1 MSRTRGGLTVWWM
14 GGEGALEEGELRGWP
29 ASASGGTVSRPSR
42 PRVLGGGGRKRGSPA
57 LAWWGR
63 GTQKSC
69 PDTSPSGSRSRLHVV
84 SSHLVHLELDLCH
97 VRCHLRVVE
106 RASLGEQMLSESS
119 LPQRPRRAQ
128 GPRREGNGSE
138 EGSRFSVGA
147 KRFLALR
154 SHTPDQ
160 TLCSSGRAWVLC
172 SWSSFFSNPLH
183 LPSWGPE
190 PQPGT
195 PGDGGRWP
203 GSRGRSPRRWHRSV
217 ACLAH
222 HAGWWWEVQAGP
234 QSWTGT
240 FVAWAVL
247 STDAGPCQAAA
258 TSCS

>member
-1 MSRTRGGLTVWWM
+1 MACFRKWWHRFSALPTPRVGGWGQETGEPGSRLV
-14 GGEGALEEGELRGWP
+14 GEGHAEKLPRHLSVWLP
-29 ASASGGTVSRPSR
+29 VSPSR
-42 PRVLGGGGRKRGSPA
+42 GLISF
-57 LAWWGR
+57 
-63 GTQKSC
+63 
-69 PDTSPSGSRSRLHVV
+69 
-84 SSHLVHLELDLCH
+84 HLELDLCH

-247 STDAGPCQAAA
+247 SSDAGPCQAAA